1 MKTILITQARIG
13 SSRLPE
19 KVMLKIG
26 DQTLLDLHLSRA
38 KQAKRVDQVIVATT
52 NEDKS
57 DLICEVA
64 ENQGLPWYKGSL
76 NDVLDR
82 FYQAAMPHNADWVVR
97 VTSDCPLLDPRVI
110 DKVIETAVEGNYDYC
125 SNILVEDFPDG
136 QDVEVFKMSVL
147 EKAWRE
153 ADKNF
158 EREHVTPFIRNNCDF
173 NGGEMFKASDVAAP
187 ANYNKVRMTVDEP
200 ADFDMMT
207 WLITSCGTNK
217 SWMEYTEHMLANPD
231 RLVNADILRNE
242 GYLKSLNKEV

>member
-38 KQAKRVDQVIVATT
+38 KQAQKVDQVIVATT

-57 DLICEVA
+57 DLICQVA
-64 ENQGLPWYKGSL
+64 EQQGLPWYKGSL

-82 FYQAAMPHNADWVVR
+82 FYQAAKPHKADWVVR

-110 DKVIETAVEGNYDYC
+110 DRVIETAIEGDFDYC

-136 QDVEVFKMSVL
+136 QDVEVFKMPVL
-147 EKAWRE
+147 EKAWNE
-153 ADKNF
+153 AKKNF

-173 NGGEMFKASDVAAP
+173 NGGTMFKAKDVAAP

-200 ADFDMMT
+200 ADFEMMT
-207 WLITSCGTNK
+207 WLITNCGTDK
-217 SWMEYTEHMLANPD
+217 SWMEYTEYMLANPD

-242 GYLKSLNKEV
+242 GYIKSLNKEV